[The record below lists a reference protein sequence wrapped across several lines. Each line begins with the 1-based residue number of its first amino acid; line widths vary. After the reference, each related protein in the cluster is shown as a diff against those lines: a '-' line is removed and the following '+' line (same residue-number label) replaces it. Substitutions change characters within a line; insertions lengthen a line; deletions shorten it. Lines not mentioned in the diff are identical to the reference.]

1 MLKSCDCVRLDSVFV
16 HLAVSHPGARRTAK
30 VVSISTVVQ
39 LLLGGGVCE
48 IHATTCPPPAPA
60 TQSQTHIPNHLLY
73 LTLTHQASI
82 SPALYQ
88 PRAVNQ
94 TTKDSPYALKPML
107 ELFKLTL
114 NLAFPRETPVEVGVC
129 GLPTPA
135 SALTNPGASPRAP
148 VCPISFGKCKKFF
161 FQRR

>member
-1 MLKSCDCVRLDSVFV
+1 MCSLRFCVCPLGSQPSRGQTNSQSCFHIHCGPAFV
-16 HLAVSHPGARRTAK
+16 
-30 VVSISTVVQ
+30 
-39 LLLGGGVCE
+39 GGGVCE
-48 IHATTCPPPAPA
+48 IRATTCPPPAPA